1 MSVFTKFYEAPK
13 FNKTEILR
21 YAGTKEASEQT
32 SELLESC
39 LNECSG
45 VFSYKVCFSEERLII
60 SDGTITAG
68 SIKTDSKA
76 LLKNLDGCEKAVIF
90 AATVGIG
97 IDRLIF
103 KYSSVSPSRALMFQ
117 AIGAERIESLC
128 DMFSAEICEKYAAEG
143 LYITARFSPGYGDF
157 SVRAQKDF
165 FKILDCPRKIGLSLN
180 DSFIMSPTKSVTAVI
195 GISEKAQKKANP
207 CENCTLDGCA
217 YKNRKQGETK

>member
-45 VFSYKVCFSEERLII
+45 VFSYKVCFAEERLII
-60 SDGTITAG
+60 SGGTISMG
-68 SIKTDSKA
+68 SIKTNSKA

-90 AATVGIG
+90 AATVGLG

-117 AIGAERIESLC
+117 AIGAERIEALC

-143 LYITARFSPGYGDF
+143 LYITSRFSPGYGDF
-157 SVRAQKDF
+157 SVEAQKDF
-165 FKILDCPRKIGLSLN
+165 FGLLDCPRKIGLSLN
-180 DSFIMSPTKSVTAVI
+180 ESLIMTPTKSVTAVI
-195 GISEKAQKKANP
+195 GISEKAQKKSNS
-207 CENCTLDGCA
+207 CEACTLDGCA
-217 YKNRKQGETK
+217 YKKRK